1 MSSRTLPP
9 AVAHSRG
16 RVAALSRSRPAN
28 DPELLAAKSELAA
41 ANLEAYVRRI
51 VEAAPPLTA
60 DQREAILAAFAGFK
74 VRDAA

>member
-9 AVAHSRG
+9 AVAQSRG
-16 RVAALSRSRPAN
+16 RVAALSRSRSAT
-28 DPELLAAKSELAA
+28 DPDLLAAKSELAA

-51 VEAAPPLTA
+51 VEDAPPLTP
-60 DQREAILAAFAGFK
+60 DQREAVLAAFAGLK